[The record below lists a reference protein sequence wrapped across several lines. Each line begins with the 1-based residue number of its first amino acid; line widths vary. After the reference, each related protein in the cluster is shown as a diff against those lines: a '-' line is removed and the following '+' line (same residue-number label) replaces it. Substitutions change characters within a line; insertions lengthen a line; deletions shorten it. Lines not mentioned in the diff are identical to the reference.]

1 MRRIV
6 IEEPLHGSGRG
17 GVAVYNRRLI
27 TLLSQMDPETEYRL
41 FTYYFGGHPDVA
53 ARLAPPPGA
62 RWTRLHA
69 RWPERVVRR
78 AEWGWKLPL
87 VESYLAARGAS
98 LYHCHRVPVTSKVP
112 LVTTVHDLFTEV
124 HPEWSSDWMKALFSE
139 VVRPGLGRVER
150 ILSISE
156 GTKRDL
162 VERWGIEPGR
172 IQVIHEGVDGGVF
185 KPLPKEALAH
195 VRAQYRLPERF
206 LMMVGPFD
214 PWCDPRWTLEAL
226 KRLPSHLGGV
236 GLVMAGPRG
245 SLHEDVQRRAAELGL
260 SRRVQWLGYVPQADL
275 VAAYNLAEALMFASG
290 YEGFGLPVLEAM
302 SCGTPVVTSRSG
314 ALPEVAGEAALLADY
329 DSPEQ
334 LAAAM
339 VQVLDDGAVRAD
351 LREKGLR
358 RAASLPWEKTAR
370 ETLAVYRSVL
380 GR

>member
-1 MRRIV
+1 MRIV

-27 TLLSQMDPETEYRL
+27 TLLSEMDPQTEYLL
-41 FTYYFGGHPDVA
+41 FTYYFGRHPDVE
-53 ARLAPPPGA
+53 ARLAAAPGA
-62 RWTRLHA
+62 RWKRLHA
-69 RWPERVVRR
+69 RWPESLVRR
-78 AEWGWKLPL
+78 AEWGLALPL
-87 VESYLAARGAS
+87 IESYLSAKGVA
-98 LYHCHRVPVTSKVP
+98 LYHCHRIQVTAKVP
-112 LVTTVHDLFTEV
+112 LITTVHDLFTEV
-124 HPEWSSDWMKALFSE
+124 HPEWSSEWMKALFRE
-139 VVRPGLGRVER
+139 VVRPGLARAER

-162 VERWGIEPGR
+162 VERWGVAPER

-185 KPLPKEALAH
+185 KPLPKDALAA
-195 VRAQYRLPERF
+195 VRAQYRLPARF
-206 LMMVGPFD
+206 LLMVGPFD

-226 KRLPSHLGGV
+226 ARLPAHLGDV

-245 SLHEDVQRRAAELGL
+245 SLYEDIQRRAAALGL
-260 SRRVQWLGYVPQADL
+260 TRRVQWLGYVPQADL
-275 VAAYNLAEALMFASG
+275 VAAYNLAQALMFASG

-314 ALPEVAGEAALLADY
+314 ALPEVAGGAALLADY

>member
-1 MRRIV
+1 MKIV

-27 TLLSQMDPETEYRL
+27 TLLSEMDPDLDYRL
-41 FTYYFGGHPDVA
+41 FTYYFGRHPDVE

-62 RWTRLHA
+62 RWKRLHA
-69 RWPERVVRR
+69 RWPERLVRR
-78 AEWGWKLPL
+78 FEWGWKLPL
-87 VESYLAARGAS
+87 VESYLSAQGAA
-98 LYHCHRVPVTSKVP
+98 LYHCHRIPVTTRVP
-112 LVTTVHDLFTEV
+112 LVTTVHDLFTVV
-124 HPEWSSDWMKALFSE
+124 HPEWSSRWMTELFEE
-139 VVRPGLGRVER
+139 VVRPGLARAAR

-156 GTKRDL
+156 LTKRDL
-162 VERWGIEPGR
+162 VERWGVAPER
-172 IQVIHEGVDGGVF
+172 VLVIHEGVDGSVF
-185 KPLPKEALAH
+185 KPLPKETLAH

-226 KRLPSHLGGV
+226 ARLPSHLGDV

-245 SLHEDVQRRAAELGL
+245 SLYEDVQRRAAELGL
-260 SRRVQWLGYVPQADL
+260 SRRVTWLGYVPQADL
-275 VAAYNLAEALMFASG
+275 VAAYNLASALMFASG

-302 SCGTPVVTSRSG
+302 SCGTPVVTSNSG
-314 ALPEVAGEAALLADY
+314 ALPEVAGGAALLCDY
-329 DSPEQ
+329 DSAEQ

-339 VQVLDDGAVRAD
+339 VQVLDDSAARAD

-358 RAASLPWEKTAR
+358 RAAALPWEKTAR
-370 ETLAVYRSVL
+370 ETREVYRSLL

>member
-1 MRRIV
+1 VKIV

-27 TLLSQMDPETEYRL
+27 TLLSEMDPDLDYRL
-41 FTYYFGGHPDVA
+41 FTYYFGRHPDVE

-62 RWTRLHA
+62 RWKRLHA
-69 RWPERVVRR
+69 RWPERLVRR
-78 AEWGWKLPL
+78 FEWGWKLPL
-87 VESYLAARGAS
+87 VESYLAAKGAA
-98 LYHCHRVPVTSKVP
+98 LYHCHRIPVTARVP
-112 LVTTVHDLFTEV
+112 LVTTVHDLFTVV
-124 HPEWSSDWMKALFSE
+124 HPEWSSRWMTDLFAE
-139 VVRPGLGRVER
+139 VVRPGLARAAR

-156 GTKRDL
+156 LTKRDL
-162 VERWGIEPGR
+162 VERWGVAPER
-172 IQVIHEGVDGGVF
+172 VLVIHEGVDGSVF
-185 KPLPKEALAH
+185 KPLSKETLAH

-226 KRLPSHLGGV
+226 ARLPSHLGDA

-245 SLHEDVQRRAAELGL
+245 SLYEDVRRRAAELGL
-260 SRRVQWLGYVPQADL
+260 SRRVTWLGYVPQADL
-275 VAAYNLAEALMFASG
+275 VAAYNLASALMFASG

-302 SCGTPVVTSRSG
+302 SCGTPVVTSNSG
-314 ALPEVAGEAALLADY
+314 ALPEVAGGAALLCDY
-329 DSPEQ
+329 DSSEQ

-339 VQVLDDGAVRAD
+339 VQVLDDSAVHAD

-358 RAASLPWEKTAR
+358 RAAALPWEKTAR
-370 ETLAVYRSVL
+370 ETREVYRSLL